1 MEEGD
6 ISAAIEVYL
15 TVNNGL
21 EAIEFY
27 KKAFGAEV
35 TYQELTED
43 GKQVMHASFVAF
55 GGHFMLS
62 DYFPEYIKDVAP
74 RGSEGQASITI
85 QINLQ
90 TPQEVDAAVAK
101 AEAAGA
107 TITAPAEDTFWV
119 MRYGRLKDPFG
130 YVWALSAPLPL
141 MPP

>member
-21 EAIEFY
+21 EAIEYY

-35 TYQELTED
+35 AYQELTED
-43 GKQVMHASFVAF
+43 GKQVMHASLVAF

-62 DYFPEYIKDVAP
+62 DYFPDYIKDVAP
-74 RGSEGQASITI
+74 RSSEGKASITI
-85 QINLQ
+85 QVNLQ
-90 TPQEVDAAVAK
+90 TPGEVDDAIAK

-107 TITAPAEDTFWV
+107 TVTTPAEDTFWV
-119 MRYGRLKDPFG
+119 MRYGRLRDPYG

-141 MPP
+141 TLP